1 MFNSKYTGQQVE
13 ALLDQV
19 SGGTVGGGVSQEQ
32 FDSAEHV
39 VTASLVSLNKRVS
52 TLESNSGS
60 TGEAYDDTELRGLIS
75 GNTEAI
81 EILSGRTISYNDLTD
96 KPTIPTLPTFAT
108 INGSAITEGGD
119 IVIEGGGV
127 SEERFDGLDKATA
140 EALTRIVDQYMT
152 IAKAEKT
159 YAKSKDVYTKTES
172 EAKFI
177 DQSDLNNVYTKTES
191 DEKFLDNSE
200 LEQKL
205 VDFMRSD
212 AYHSIHDPQEKAIA
226 AALNEHNDRLT
237 VLESGGTGSSY
248 DDTEVRNL
256 ISGNTTDIAALL
268 ARIEA
273 LETQLSGVTEQL
285 DRI

>member
-19 SGGTVGGGVSQEQ
+19 SGGTIGGGVSQEQ

-39 VTASLVSLNKRVS
+39 VTASLVSLDKRVS

-96 KPTIPTLPTFAT
+96 KPEIPTLPTFAT

-140 EALTRIVDQYMT
+140 VAITRIVDQYMT
-152 IAKAEKT
+152 IAKADET
-159 YAKSKDVYTKTES
+159 YAKAKDVYTKTES

-177 DQSDLNNVYTKTES
+177 DQS
-191 DEKFLDNSE
+191 E
-200 LEQKL
+200 LTNAL
-205 VDFMRSD
+205 IAFMRSD

-268 ARIEA
+268 SRIES
-273 LETQLSGVTEQL
+273 LEAQLSGVTEQL

>member
-19 SGGTVGGGVSQEQ
+19 SGGTIGGG
-32 FDSAEHV
+32 
-39 VTASLVSLNKRVS
+39 
-52 TLESNSGS
+52 
-60 TGEAYDDTELRGLIS
+60 
-75 GNTEAI
+75 
-81 EILSGRTISYNDLTD
+81 
-96 KPTIPTLPTFAT
+96 
-108 INGSAITEGGD
+108 
-119 IVIEGGGV
+119 GGGI

-140 EALTRIVDQYMT
+140 IALTRIVDQYMT
-152 IAKAEKT
+152 IANAEKT

-172 EAKFI
+172 DEKFI
-177 DQSDLNNVYTKTES
+177 DQS
-191 DEKFLDNSE
+191 E
-200 LEQKL
+200 LTDAL
-205 VDFMRSD
+205 IAFMRSD

-256 ISGNTTDIAALL
+256 ISGNTVDIAALL

-273 LETQLSGVTEQL
+273 LEAQISGATETL
-285 DRI
+285 ALV

>member
-39 VTASLVSLNKRVS
+39 VTASLVSLDKRVS

-96 KPTIPTLPTFAT
+96 KPEIPTLPTFAT

-119 IVIEGGGV
+119 IVIDGGGV

-140 EALTRIVDQYMT
+140 EALTRIVDQYIT

-159 YAKSKDVYTKTES
+159 YAKSKEVYTKTES

-177 DQSDLNNVYTKTES
+177 DKSNGYTKTES
-191 DEKFLDNSE
+191 DAKFIDQSE
-200 LEQKL
+200 LTNAL
-205 VDFMRSD
+205 IAFMRSD

-268 ARIEA
+268 ARIES
-273 LETQLSGVTEQL
+273 LEAQLSGVTQQL